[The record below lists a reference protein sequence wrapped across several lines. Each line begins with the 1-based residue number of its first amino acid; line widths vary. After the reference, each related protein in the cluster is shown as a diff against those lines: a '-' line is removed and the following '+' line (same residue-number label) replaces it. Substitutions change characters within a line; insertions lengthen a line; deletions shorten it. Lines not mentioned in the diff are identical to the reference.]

1 MPDLPALFLAEEG
14 PLLGYA
20 FGLLG
25 RREVA
30 EEVVQEAFLRL
41 HREGGGIGN
50 PRAWLYR
57 CVRNLSLNEIRD
69 HKRESPGGED
79 PPELPDDSRRTPDE
93 ELGRHEAIGT
103 LRLLMAEMDPEDA
116 RLLHLKYRE
125 DRSYATIAA
134 VTGLN
139 IGTVGYELHHIL
151 KSLAHAL
158 RRAGIESPEG

>member
-1 MPDLPALFLAEEG
+1 MLR
-14 PLLGYA
+14 YA

-41 HREGGGIGN
+41 HREGGGIEN

-57 CVRNLSLNEIRD
+57 CVRNLSLNERRD
-69 HKRESPGGED
+69 YGREAPGGECL
-79 PPELPDDSRRTPDE
+79 PELPDDSNRTPDA

-103 LRLLMAEMDPEDA
+103 LRLLMAEMEPDDA

-125 DRSYATIAA
+125 NHSYAAIAA
-134 VTGLN
+134 ATGLN
-139 IGTVGYELHHIL
+139 IGTVGYKLHHIL

-158 RRAGIESPEG
+158 RRAGIDSPEG